1 MSGAVAS
8 LAWLLQR
15 LRIDAQGT
23 PGSSSET
30 KAGINLVAGAR
41 LNTEG
46 AFAPF
51 ATMAYS
57 VIQEQGN
64 NMVLFAGIHRVPGT

>member
-1 MSGAVAS
+1 MAS

-15 LRIDAQGT
+15 LLIDAQGT
-23 PGSSSET
+23 QGSSSET
-30 KAGINLVAGAR
+30 KAGINVVAGAR

-57 VIQEQGN
+57 VTQEQGN
-64 NMVLFAGIHRVPGT
+64 NLVLWAGIHWVPGK